1 MEIEW
6 EEIKRDIEQENQIE
20 EEQINKHIKQKIM
33 AKYQLMQKT
42 ENNGEVWY
50 YILKENGM
58 SVNNSWTMKLE
69 NAEKM
74 FEEIQKGKP
83 TEPIIKILKT
93 IEVNEDETN

>member
-1 MEIEW
+1 
-6 EEIKRDIEQENQIE
+6 
-20 EEQINKHIKQKIM
+20 M

-58 SVNNSWTMKLE
+58 SVNNSWTKNLQD
-69 NAEKM
+69 AEKM
-74 FEEIQKGKP
+74 FQQIQKGKP

-93 IEVNEDETN
+93 IEVND

>member
-1 MEIEW
+1 
-6 EEIKRDIEQENQIE
+6 
-20 EEQINKHIKQKIM
+20 M

-50 YILKENGM
+50 YILKEDGF
-58 SVNNSWTMKLE
+58 SVNNSWTK
-69 NAEKM
+69 NFDDAEKM

-93 IEVNEDETN
+93 IEVNDEKNF